1 MTWRPFMAHL
11 TTACGRGGTG
21 RHNRLKICRANALA
35 GSSPAARTIFICTL
49 PPANPMCGLRFE
61 VSPLSCTNSPDSA
74 FEIGQ
79 TCPGSGCSGMVQAR
93 ESKQSCASSPR
104 LRSIYS
110 SRYILT
116 IVIRFVFREFCFRE
130 NDICIWPKLGD

>member
-1 MTWRPFMAHL
+1 MLKRKSSPQTPN
-11 TTACGRGGTG
+11 GGSESCSWEE
-21 RHNRLKICRANALA
+21 NLSLLEVA